1 MAAVRHGGR
10 SGDRSRKGCINERL
24 SHARVATLVCSCG
37 LSRTR
42 GSGVTFRAW
51 NGGRLKEGQRMAH
64 LVDKEFVQ
72 RANTVL
78 LLGVLW
84 TGLAVCVIGA
94 LAYDI
99 AYWLQNW

>member
-1 MAAVRHGGR
+1 VNK
-10 SGDRSRKGCINERL
+10 DLE
-24 SHARVATLVCSCG
+24 CSVFEFLNRCTT
-37 LSRTR
+37 S
-42 GSGVTFRAW
+42 
-51 NGGRLKEGQRMAH
+51 QREFVENL

-78 LLGVLW
+78 LLGILW
-84 TGLAVCVIGA
+84 AGLAVCVIGA